1 MTEENNQQEELQNF
15 LKQNISPL
23 LQEENKRRQTFR
35 SKFWLYFGILL
46 FANCANILIVLF
58 NHLING
64 KPFSWEQLTILVL
77 MSAAVLYFL
86 ARRAKSKHLFI
97 LDEFIKF
104 YGNWQNCHNE
114 TANIKADFLPEYD
127 ETVQHFD
134 ITGSNGNLE
143 LQNLVFLKNSGKNKK
158 RRTGGGLL
166 ISYTLQHTLNGM
178 VMMFEKGGFFKQKK
192 YMDLDK
198 YQSSIPAANYFY
210 TFSDNNAAKNY
221 VICAALFEN
230 VLNLRDEFKA
240 SKVYLKIS
248 QNQLYIFLQN
258 GHFFYEPNDSMWKSA
273 GTEKQFEQ
281 THQQIE
287 KLFNMLGVA
296 EALTEAAR

>member
-1 MTEENNQQEELQNF
+1 
-15 LKQNISPL
+15 
-23 LQEENKRRQTFR
+23 
-35 SKFWLYFGILL
+35 
-46 FANCANILIVLF
+46 
-58 NHLING
+58 
-64 KPFSWEQLTILVL
+64 
-77 MSAAVLYFL
+77 
-86 ARRAKSKHLFI
+86 
-97 LDEFIKF
+97 
-104 YGNWQNCHNE
+104 
-114 TANIKADFLPEYD
+114 
-127 ETVQHFD
+127 
-134 ITGSNGNLE
+134 
-143 LQNLVFLKNSGKNKK
+143 
-158 RRTGGGLL
+158 
-166 ISYTLQHTLNGM
+166 M